1 MAENNLF
8 VKPEKYLWKVGNFF
22 RSDDQTRQIKNGE
35 GESIKSSR
43 VLREV
48 KNLYK
53 IMRKDVK
60 YWKEKQQK
68 IFKKLKMRFI
78 TEPILIILDLDKKIR
93 V

>member
-1 MAENNLF
+1 MICLLNQKV
-8 VKPEKYLWKVGNFF
+8 VKFF
-22 RSDDQTRQIKNGE
+22 RSDDQTRQIKNRE

-43 VLREV
+43 ILREV
-48 KNLYK
+48 KNLHK
-53 IMRKDVK
+53 VIRKYVK

-78 TEPILIILDLDKKIR
+78 TESILIILDLDKKIR